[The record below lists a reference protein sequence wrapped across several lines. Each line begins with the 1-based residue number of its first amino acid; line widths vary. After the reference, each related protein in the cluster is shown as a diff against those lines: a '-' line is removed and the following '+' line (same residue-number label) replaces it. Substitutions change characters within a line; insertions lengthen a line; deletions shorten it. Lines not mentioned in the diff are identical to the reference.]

1 MIKEIIGRFMK
12 VSLAAA
18 GVFLMGG
25 ASADVYTWTGNG
37 TSNYWT
43 DKGNWSPEPASTPT
57 DVVFPAGQD
66 WTVTCTWTVSYNS
79 IELPD
84 GSGTV
89 TFVNPAPNKG
99 GVVSSAGSITI
110 GAGREIKVD
119 GIELQVRDCYTTGS
133 SAGTLRLTSGTITPG
148 TTNPS
153 FFGDNV
159 NVIVEDGTFGLA
171 NSTLNFTNNAT
182 LTVRGGLAQ
191 AQKWLFWSPD
201 PPRESITRVRLFGG
215 TFWNNYTYSFSTHL
229 YEGAH
234 LENIDGTLIWGV
246 ATDVT
251 DKAYNRLSSAIDK
264 YGQGASF
271 GDYVSNVRGTLVL
284 PTCLTIQ
291 NYRGALSFDQPGDYY
306 VGGEIYLT
314 NNTENAGI
322 MSFLTTNTMLRGGAT
337 IYANG
342 FAACANSF
350 GSSELDLYF
359 TRLNLGNYGIRRVG
373 SGNNYGL
380 PVRFR
385 DGIVFGAWGDDVP
398 MQLVPSSY
406 NTYRV
411 ELYGPVVYDTQ
422 DCFEPAA
429 TRTINMSS
437 VRLDG
442 ATELT
447 ARGGGAAVLAAST
460 GAGELRTLEVAAG
473 TTLEFT
479 NDTVQT
485 ALAGLKTMN
494 LKLGENATLKID
506 LSLGDYVDASA
517 VAEFGE
523 GAKIVVT
530 ALPATLTEGLLY
542 PIYFAP
548 AGTDPDLSKIE
559 YALGAWPTG
568 WSLAK
573 TGNAVYLTDGKATA
587 CSDSRSGWSKVWSG
601 GGSDGNYATAGNWVD
616 GESANSLNH
625 LAYFRGCLNTDVS
638 VAADL
643 QVAMFEFGE
652 KSGPFMFKG
661 ASVKFGYPV
670 ELINPFKTPSIRTYG
685 KFPASVS
692 NSVGS
697 ENGLRVLAYD
707 QGSIALVGG
716 SDSSSAVYPLVFG
729 GDIRLGGNWSLDYVR
744 AMCYTSSS
752 NTTTGVIT
760 SKYAKRDSRLTVL
773 PGATLTVESQTGDVN
788 AYGAGA
794 FAIATNATATIGGTD
809 LTFTSNNTHYVDGA
823 LTVNCP
829 LVPTGWQVFRGD
841 GTLTLAGG
849 VADAP
854 AGGVR
859 VEGNLKFV
867 PSNWLGD
874 ATLSTKDAVTIAP
887 TADWTVGSA
896 ARFELDD
903 KSTLTLATGGHKVTL
918 ACPVASEGSL
928 TVTGTGPLVL
938 KAGLT
943 LGRLTCPDGAKLT
956 LAGPLETGRYVD
968 VLAVRDDDA
977 SIAFAEGCKVK
988 SRLDEATGRTVYSVR
1003 KNRALVLIVR

>member
-1 MIKEIIGRFMK
+1 MTKVTIGRFMK
-12 VSLAAA
+12 TTLAAA
-18 GVFLMGG
+18 GVFIACGV
-25 ASADVYTWTGNG
+25 SADVYTWTGNG

-43 DKGNWSPEPASTPT
+43 DKGNWSPEPASTPK

-66 WTVTCTWTVSYNS
+66 LTVTCPWSVGYTS
-79 IELPD
+79 IDLPA

-89 TFVNPAPNKG
+89 TFVKPASGKG
-99 GVVSSAGSITI
+99 GVTSSTGSITI

-133 SAGTLRLTSGTITPG
+133 SDGTLRLTSGAISPG
-148 TTNPS
+148 TTSPS
-153 FFGDNV
+153 FFGGNV
-159 NVIVEDGTFGLA
+159 NVIVEDGTFGLE

-191 AQKWLFWSPD
+191 ALIWKFWSPD
-201 PPRESITRVRLFGG
+201 PPRESITRARLLGG
-215 TFWNNYTYSFSTHL
+215 TFRNTYSYSYVTKL

-234 LENIDGTLIWGV
+234 LENVAGTLIWG
-246 ATDVT
+246 DGG
-251 DKAYNRLSSAIDK
+251 DFWGNRLSSDTGS
-264 YGQGASF
+264 YGHGESF
-271 GDYVSNVRGTLVL
+271 GDYVSTV
-284 PTCLTIQ
+284 
-291 NYRGALSFDQPGDYY
+291 RGALIIPSSLTMSNYKGTLNFELPGDYY
-306 VGGEIYLT
+306 IGGEIYLT
-314 NNTENAGI
+314 NNTANAGI
-322 MSFLTTNTMLRGGAT
+322 ISLYATNTVLRGGAT

-342 FAACANSF
+342 VAARADSNVR
-350 GSSELDLYF
+350 SENDLYL
-359 TRLNLGNYGIRRVG
+359 TRLNLGNYGIRRTG
-373 SGNNYGL
+373 SGNNFGL

-385 DGIVFGAWGDDVP
+385 DGIVFGVWGDDVS
-398 MQLVPSSY
+398 MQLVPSGY
-406 NTYRV
+406 NTYRI
-411 ELYGPVVYDTQ
+411 EPYGPVVYDTQ
-422 DCFEPAA
+422 DCFEPET

-447 ARGGGAAVLAAST
+447 ARGGGAAVLAAAT
-460 GAGELRTLEVAAG
+460 GSGELRTLEVAAG

-479 NDTVQT
+479 NDTMQT
-485 ALAGLKTMN
+485 ALAGLKAMN
-494 LKLGENATLKID
+494 LKLGEDATLKID

-517 VAEFGE
+517 VAEFGA

-530 ALPATLTEGLLY
+530 ALPATLTAGQLY

-548 AGTDPDLSKIE
+548 AGTDPDLSTIE
-559 YALGAWPTG
+559 YALGEWPTG

-573 TGNAVYLTDGKATA
+573 TGNAVYLTDGNAPA
-587 CSDSRSGWSKVWSG
+587 YSSSRTKGSWERSWSG
-601 GGSDGNYATAGNWVD
+601 AGSDGYYATPENWVSND
-616 GESANSLNH
+616 VANTLNH
-625 LAYFRGCLNTDVS
+625 LAYFQGRLNTDISIASSLS
-638 VAADL
+638 VAT
-643 QVAMFEFGE
+643 FSFGTD
-652 KSGPFMFKG
+652 SGPFMFCGEPIQFSYPAQWPNIEKYP
-661 ASVKFGYPV
+661 SVV
-670 ELINPFKTPSIRTYG
+670 TLG
-685 KFPASVS
+685 KFPVVISNCVS
-692 NSVGS
+692 GVNA
-697 ENGLRVLAYD
+697 LRLTSYRE
-707 QGSIALVGG
+707 GSIALVNGG
-716 SDSSSAVYPLVFG
+716 GADASGAGLPLAFG
-729 GDIRLGGNWSLDYVR
+729 GDIRLGGSWTSDYVCVMSR
-744 AMCYTSSS
+744 SAATTSA
-752 NTTTGVIT
+752 TF
-760 SKYAKRDSRLTVL
+760 AKRDSRLTVL

-903 KSTLTLATGGHKVTL
+903 KSTLTLATGGHKVTIGS
-918 ACPVASEGSL
+918 PIVSEGTL
-928 TVTGTGPLVL
+928 AVTGGGVL
-938 KAGLT
+938 QIAAAGMT
-943 LGRLTCPDGAKLT
+943 LGKLT
-956 LAGPLETGRYVD
+956 LADGATLAVSGALATGGFAD
-968 VLAVRDDDA
+968 VLSVREDDE
-977 SIAFAEGCKVK
+977 SIAFGDGFKVK
-988 SRLDEATGRTVYSVR
+988 KRVDAETGRTVYSVKR
-1003 KNRALVLIVR
+1003 VPGMILICR

>member
-133 SAGTLRLTSGTITPG
+133 SDGTLRLTSGAISPG
-148 TTNPS
+148 TTSPS
-153 FFGDNV
+153 FFGGNV
-159 NVIVEDGTFGLA
+159 NVIVEDGTFGLE

-182 LTVRGGLAQ
+182 LTVHEGLAQ

-201 PPRESITRVRLFGG
+201 PPRESITRVRLLGG
-215 TFWNNYTYSFSTHL
+215 TFRNTYKYSYTTRL
-229 YEGAH
+229 YAGAH
-234 LENIDGTLIWGV
+234 LENVAGTLIWG
-246 ATDVT
+246 DGS
-251 DKAYNRLSSAIDK
+251 DFWGNRLSSDTGT
-264 YGQGASF
+264 YGHGASF
-271 GDYVSNVRGTLVL
+271 GDYVSTVRGTLII
-284 PTCLTIQ
+284 PSSLTMS
-291 NYRGALSFDQPGDYY
+291 NYKGTLNFELPGDYY

-314 NNTENAGI
+314 NNTANAGI
-322 MSFLTTNTMLRGGAT
+322 ISLYATNTVLRGGAT

-342 FAACANSF
+342 VAARADSNVR
-350 GSSELDLYF
+350 SENDLYL
-359 TRLNLGNYGIRRVG
+359 TRLNLGNYGIRRTG
-373 SGNNYGL
+373 SGNNFGL

-385 DGIVFGAWGDDVP
+385 DGIVFGVWGDDVS
-398 MQLVPSSY
+398 MQLVPSGY
-406 NTYRV
+406 NTYRI
-411 ELYGPVVYDTQ
+411 EPYGPVVYDTQ
-422 DCFEPAA
+422 DCFEPET

-447 ARGGGAAVLAAST
+447 ARGGGAAVLAAAT
-460 GAGELRTLEVAAG
+460 GSGELRTLEVAAG

-479 NDTVQT
+479 NDTMQT
-485 ALAGLKTMN
+485 ALAGLKAMN
-494 LKLGENATLKID
+494 LKLGEDATLKID

-517 VAEFGE
+517 VAEFGA

-530 ALPATLTEGLLY
+530 ALPATLTAGQLY

-548 AGTDPDLSKIE
+548 AGTDPDLSTIE
-559 YALGAWPTG
+559 YALGEWPTG

-573 TGNAVYLTDGKATA
+573 TGNAVYLTDGNAPA
-587 CSDSRSGWSKVWSG
+587 YSSSRTKGSWERSWSG
-601 GGSDGNYATAGNWVD
+601 AGSDGYYATPENWVSND
-616 GESANSLNH
+616 VANTMNH
-625 LAYFRGCLNTDVS
+625 LAYFQGRLNTDIS
-638 VAADL
+638 IASSLSAAT
-643 QVAMFEFGE
+643 FSFGTD
-652 KSGPFMFKG
+652 SGPFMFCGEPIQFSYPAQWPNIEKYP
-661 ASVKFGYPV
+661 SVV
-670 ELINPFKTPSIRTYG
+670 TLG
-685 KFPASVS
+685 KFPVVISNCVS
-692 NSVGS
+692 GVNA
-697 ENGLRVLAYD
+697 LRLTSYRE
-707 QGSIALVGG
+707 GSIALVNGG
-716 SDSSSAVYPLVFG
+716 GADASGAWLPLAFG
-729 GDIRLGGNWSLDYVR
+729 GDIRLGGSWSSAYVR
-744 AMCYTSSS
+744 VMARSTAAS
-752 NTTTGVIT
+752 NAAV
-760 SKYAKRDSRLTVL
+760 ANRNSRLTVL
-773 PGATLTVESQTGDVN
+773 PGATFTVESQTGDVN
-788 AYGAGA
+788 EYGVGA

-829 LVPTGWQVFRGD
+829 LVPTGRQVFRGD

-849 VADAP
+849 VSAA

-859 VEGNLKFV
+859 VEGNLTLV
-867 PSNWLGD
+867 PASWVND
-874 ATLSTKDAVTIAP
+874 VELSAKDNVTIAP
-887 TADWTVGSA
+887 TGDWSFGGGAT
-896 ARFELDD
+896 LDIED
-903 KSTLTLATGGHKVTL
+903 HSTLTLATGGHKVTL

>member
-1 MIKEIIGRFMK
+1 MIKEINGRFMK

-37 TSNYWT
+37 NSNYWT
-43 DKGNWSPEPASTPT
+43 DKGNWSPEPASTPK

-66 WTVTCTWTVSYNS
+66 LTVTCTWTVSYNS

-191 AQKWLFWSPD
+191 AQIWLFWSPD
-201 PPRESITRVRLFGG
+201 PPRESITRVRLLGG
-215 TFWNNYTYSFSTHL
+215 TFWNTYAYSYTTRL

-234 LENIDGTLIWGV
+234 LENIAGTVRWGV
-246 ATDVT
+246 ATDLQ
-251 DKAYNRLSSAIDK
+251 YNRLSSDSGQ
-264 YGQGASF
+264 YGHGASF
-271 GDYVSNVRGTLVL
+271 GDYVSNVRGALIIPSSLTMRNDRGTL
-284 PTCLTIQ
+284 
-291 NYRGALSFDQPGDYY
+291 NFERPGEYY
-306 VGGEIYLT
+306 IGGEIYLT
-314 NNTENAGI
+314 NNAVNAGVI
-322 MSFLTTNTMLRGGAT
+322 SLYATNTVLRGGAT

-342 FAACANSF
+342 FAARADSNVR
-350 GSSELDLYF
+350 SENDLYL
-359 TRLNLGNYGIRRVG
+359 TRLNLGNYGIRRVA
-373 SGNNYGL
+373 SGNDYGL

-398 MQLVPSSY
+398 MQLVSSSY
-406 NTYRV
+406 RNYRV

-422 DCFEPAA
+422 DCFEPTT

-447 ARGGGAAVLAAST
+447 AMGGGAAVLAAST
-460 GAGELRTLEVAAG
+460 GAGEFRTLEVAAG

-517 VAEFGE
+517 VAEFGA

-568 WSLAK
+568 WSLTK
-573 TGNAVYLTDGKATA
+573 TGNAVYLTDGKAPAYST
-587 CSDSRSGWSKVWSG
+587 SRKKGNWERCWSG
-601 GGSDGNYATAGNWVD
+601 DGGDGNYATTGNWVSND
-616 GESANSLNH
+616 VANTLNH
-625 LAYFRGCLNTDVS
+625 LAYFQGRLNTDIS
-638 VAADL
+638 IASSLEVAT
-643 QVAMFEFGE
+643 FSFGQD
-652 KSGPFMFKG
+652 SGPFMFSG
-661 ASVKFGYPV
+661 EPVRFSYPAEWPNIANYPSVV
-670 ELINPFKTPSIRTYG
+670 TWS
-685 KFPASVS
+685 KFPAVIS
-692 NSVGS
+692 NCVGGV
-697 ENGLRVLAYD
+697 NGLRLTSYRE
-707 QGSIALVGG
+707 GSIALVNGG
-716 SDSSSAVYPLVFG
+716 GADASGAGLPLAFG
-729 GDIRLGGNWSLDYVR
+729 GDIRLGGSWSSAYVR
-744 AMCYTSSS
+744 VMARSTAAS
-752 NTTTGVIT
+752 NATF
-760 SKYAKRDSRLTVL
+760 AKRDSRLTVL

-849 VADAP
+849 VSAA

-859 VEGNLKFV
+859 VEGNLTLV
-867 PSNWLGD
+867 PASWVND
-874 ATLSTKDAVTIAP
+874 VELSAKDNVTIAP
-887 TADWTVGSA
+887 TGDWSFGGGAT
-896 ARFELDD
+896 LDIED
-903 KSTLTLATGGHKVTL
+903 HSTLTLATGGHKVTL

-1003 KNRALVLIVR
+1003 KNRGALVLIVR